1 VAKQP
6 SGDRFAS
13 IPLWVLALV
22 GLTLFLREARTLFVP
37 IALAML
43 AAYALQPVID
53 RLDRLRL
60 PRSVSAALAV
70 SVIAALVGWTGWA
83 LSDDFAQLVDD
94 LPRQVREV
102 RRQLQASVAV
112 GILDDL
118 NEAASEIEEDREPAP
133 GTKPDASSS
142 PAQRSND
149 GPGLSDALPTGAL
162 ANYLWQGSAN
172 LFSLMG
178 HIVVVAFLTYFFLIG
193 SPAWHDRL
201 VRLSGTLLSSRR
213 TGAEV
218 LGEVT
223 QQVQRFLLMRVV
235 TSLVVA
241 GATWLA
247 LIYFGAPAPAL
258 WAVAAGVFN
267 WVPYFGP
274 VIVSSG
280 LAVVGLVAGG
290 LSMALELSLS
300 TLIIT
305 SLEGW
310 LLTPLLLGRAAR
322 INTLAIFLSL
332 LFWSWVWG
340 IWGTILAV
348 PLTSV
353 IKAIADHVEP
363 LDWLAELLAEDRASA
378 RSVQ

>member
-1 VAKQP
+1 MTSP
-6 SGDRFAS
+6 PIGDRVGVIS
-13 IPLWVLALV
+13 IPLWVLALLGV
-22 GLTLFLREARTLFVP
+22 ALFLREARTLFVP

-43 AAYALQPVID
+43 AAYAVRPAVGWFD
-53 RLDRLRL
+53 RLHL
-60 PRSVSAALAV
+60 PRSVSSAVVVGVVAL
-70 SVIAALVGWTGWA
+70 LVGWSGWV
-83 LSDDFAQLVDD
+83 LSDDFAQMVND

-102 RRQLQASVAV
+102 RRELQASAT
-112 GILDDL
+112 GGMLDDL
-118 NEAASEIEEDREPAP
+118 NQAASEIDEPAA
-133 GTKPDASSS
+133 GSESDTSTST
-142 PAQRSND
+142 AQPSAD
-149 GPGLSDALPTGAL
+149 GAALRDVLPTGAL
-162 ANYLWQGSAN
+162 ADYLWRGSAN

-178 HIVVVAFLTYFFLIG
+178 QIVVVAFLTYFLLVG
-193 SPAWHDRL
+193 AAAWHDRL
-201 VRLSGTLLSSRR
+201 VRLSGTVLSSRR

-218 LGEVT
+218 LGEIT

-235 TSLVVA
+235 TSLIVA

-247 LIYFGAPAPAL
+247 LIYFDAPAPAL

-280 LAVVGLVAGG
+280 LAIVGLVSGG
-290 LSMALELSLS
+290 TAMAFELSMSALA
-300 TLIIT
+300 IT

-322 INTLAIFLSL
+322 INTLAVFFSL

-353 IKAIADHVEP
+353 IKAVADHVEP
-363 LDWLAELLAEDRASA
+363 IDWLSQLLAEDRQHR
-378 RSVQ
+378 RSKV